1 MERVI
6 SNIAYD
12 ESLLYDYD
20 YNIQKYKYSYNVLII
35 EIINKNINI
44 LLKSSEAR
52 SNDTISF
59 IKKVLEITK
68 HNLDGIYCIGMDDAC
83 HQQKGLL
90 VFSKTAEERNVL
102 IPDLYATHNYNGKL
116 NINDDINNKKNEM
129 IFVGSSTGNYN
140 PLFNNRLNICNDAL
154 KYPDTIKCYI
164 SNVCQISKEKIK
176 NIFPLYEKF
185 LSNNL
190 SIEEQLNYKYIISI
204 DGNTSAWDRVPW
216 ILNSKSILVKHK
228 SNELCWYYYLL
239 KKNVHY
245 LGFET
250 VEDLKNI
257 LDENKNYDYIIKNAN
272 DFVKEY
278 LTFDIHLKYM
288 EQVLFHIKNN
298 RDKLNVDK

>member
-12 ESLLYDYD
+12 ESLSYN
-20 YNIQKYKYSYNVLII
+20 YNIEKYKYNTNVLII
-35 EIINKNINI
+35 EIINTNIYI
-44 LLKSSEAR
+44 VQKSYEAR
-52 SNDTISF
+52 TNDTINF
-59 IKKVLEITK
+59 IKKVLEMTK
-68 HNLDGIYCIGMDDAC
+68 HNLDGIYCIGMDDAS
-83 HQQKGLL
+83 HNHKGLL
-90 VFSKTAEERNVL
+90 VFSKTMGEQNVL
-102 IPDLYATHNYNGKL
+102 IPDLYATYNYNGKL
-116 NINDDINNKKNEM
+116 NINDNIDNKKNEM

-140 PLFNNRLNICNDAL
+140 PLFNNRLKICNDAL

-176 NIFPLYEKF
+176 NVFPLYENF

-228 SNELCWYYYLL
+228 SDELCWYYYLL

-245 LGFET
+245 LEFET
-250 VEDLKNI
+250 VEDLKKI

-272 DFVKEY
+272 DFVKKY
-278 LTFDIHLKYM
+278 LTLDIHLKYM

-298 RDKLNVDK
+298 KDKLNVNN